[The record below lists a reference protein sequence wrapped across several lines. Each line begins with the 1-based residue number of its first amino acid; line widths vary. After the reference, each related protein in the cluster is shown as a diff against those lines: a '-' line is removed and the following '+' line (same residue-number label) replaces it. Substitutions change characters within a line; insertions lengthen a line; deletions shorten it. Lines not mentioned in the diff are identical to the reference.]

1 MASDATMDPE
11 KKKAEKKAKRKQRM
25 ERLKLGS
32 HFAIERFGVFSAACA
47 VTGALIVGGTLVN
60 TVDAHRAD
68 ISATALYTPLFESSR
83 TRATGEVAGL
93 YTNADQTRV
102 LVMMHVD
109 DPLAISDNAEDYYA
123 LVSGIDGADM
133 TGRPTGVAQPTVGSI
148 YTFGDT
154 GYLGV
159 LLEAPQGFG
168 EQLVNITMRMNS
180 ELQDVTPMNAEE
192 RAAYG
197 YGESFVDKD
206 QWRVVINPG
215 ATGLEVVDSLEG
227 ENQPDP
233 RELYADLVLVQEE
246 VLLRQRLMNTAEVLQ
261 QNQKRVEEQLNN
273 LEDTAVQLES
283 NGKKVKVVPPVVP
296 DYLVGDKFNGL
307 SRNEVSKE
315 VADRMAAGQSEYQA
329 FEDMMPKMTDR
340 ARYLDTWFV
349 IEGGVAEE
357 EPVGN
362 VVSETTIAPEDY
374 YPSLLNFQPA
384 RPIPGGINFN
394 WQNRTIADDYLSSVV
409 PEGKTYEEFV
419 DEILEYAVFAPEF
432 EVTDWNLTNG
442 KKISDYDRV
451 SQQMQRL
458 INAANGVSAAYSD
471 YYASKAEYSTTLM
484 SLLELNYTLNNVA
497 EISSVNTGAGAD
509 AVDEDGNAID
519 VNSNGVGVDVQ
530 F

>member
-11 KKKAEKKAKRKQRM
+11 KKKAEKKAKRKRYM

-47 VTGALIVGGTLVN
+47 VTGALIVGGTVVN

-83 TRATGEVAGL
+83 TRATGEVVGL

-102 LVMMHVD
+102 MVMMQVD
-109 DPLAISDNAEDYYA
+109 DPLAISDNADDYYA

-180 ELQDVTPMNAEE
+180 ELRNVTPMNAEE

-197 YGESFVDKD
+197 YGDSFVDKD

-227 ENQPDP
+227 EHQPDP
-233 RELYADLVLVQEE
+233 RSLYADLVLVREE
-246 VLLRQRLMNTAEVLQ
+246 VILRQRLMDITETLQ
-261 QNQKRVEEQLNN
+261 HNQKRVEEQLGN
-273 LEDTAVQLES
+273 LESTAVELDRS
-283 NGKKVKVVPPVVP
+283 GKKVKVVPPVVP
-296 DYLVGDKFNGL
+296 DFLVGDKFNGL
-307 SRNEVSKE
+307 TRNEVSKE
-315 VADRMAAGQSEYQA
+315 VADRMAAGQPEYQA
-329 FEDMMPKMTDR
+329 FEEMMPKMSDR

-349 IEGGVAEE
+349 IEGGAQEE
-357 EPVGN
+357 QHGN
-362 VVSETTIAPEDY
+362 IVSEITIAPEDY
-374 YPSLLNFQPA
+374 YPSLLSFQPA
-384 RPIPGGINFN
+384 RPVPGGINFN
-394 WQNRTIADDYLSSVV
+394 WQSRTILDDYLSYVV
-409 PEGKTYEEFV
+409 PGDKTYEEFV
-419 DEILEYAVFAPEF
+419 DEILEYATFAPEF
-432 EVTDWNLTNG
+432 KVSEWNLTNG
-442 KKISDYDRV
+442 KKIGDYDRV

-458 INAANGVSAAYSD
+458 INAANGVSSAYSD
-471 YYASKAEYSTTLM
+471 YYASKVEYSTTLM
-484 SLLELNYTLNNVA
+484 SLLTLNYELNNVA
-497 EISSVNTGAGAD
+497 EVSSVNTGAGAD
-509 AVDEDGNAID
+509 AVDEDGNAVD
-519 VNSNGVGVDVQ
+519 VNNNGVGVDVQ